1 MRFQIPSLRRVGVSS
16 PNNLPHGFSS
26 GILSHI
32 IFKTPTKGID
42 RNMPDNPQTAP
53 PSRTVII
60 EMRALIFTLD
70 ETI

>member
-1 MRFQIPSLRRVGVSS
+1 
-16 PNNLPHGFSS
+16 LPHGFSS

-53 PSRTVII
+53 PSITVII
-60 EMRALIFTLD
+60 EIRALIFTLD